1 VPSALPIAFDR
12 RLVLFPQGQVG
23 GEYQRARCAELVLWC
38 GGDVGRV
45 IDTPVDS
52 LDAFASFLQRIR
64 GVKDGSEQVMVVL
77 TNTNPLALAVVD
89 LRRRLEFRLPA
100 LRTARWLIFVD
111 PQTDPF
117 FESSAL
123 RLGHLTGPMEEAPIW
138 IGPQDSP
145 YVVLSPRVRE
155 RRLVCQALDELD
167 EAMLLR
173 SGERMLAIQR
183 PGR

>member
-1 VPSALPIAFDR
+1 MPSTLPIAFDR

-23 GEYQRARCAELVLWC
+23 EGYQRDRCDELVLWC
-38 GGDVGRV
+38 GGDVGRL
-45 IDTPVDS
+45 IDSPVDS
-52 LDAFASFLQRIR
+52 LDAFATFLLRIR

-89 LRRRLEFRLPA
+89 LRRRLEVRLPA

-123 RLGHLTGPMEEAPIW
+123 RLGHLTGPMEEAPLW

-145 YVVLSPRVRE
+145 YLVLSPRVRE
-155 RRLVCQALDELD
+155 RRFVCQALDELD
-167 EAMLLR
+167 EAVLMR
-173 SGERMLAIQR
+173 SGERMLAMRR
-183 PGR
+183 PGS